1 MKLKLLM
8 FRIIKKGNKL
18 YSIIY
23 NCCPRCQSNK
33 FWPKSNP
40 YKNILVKNGG
50 DLGSCKNC
58 KLKYEIEPGFWFGA
72 MYVSYGLT
80 VFVAI
85 ITWLSIN
92 FFNEKMDVFTQI
104 YIISFLIIILFPV
117 VYFLSRLIWIN
128 LFVSYNKKLLK

>member
-1 MKLKLLM
+1 M
-8 FRIIKKGNKL
+8 FRIIKKGKKL

-23 NCCPRCQSNK
+23 NCCPKCQSDK

-50 DLGSCKNC
+50 DIGSCENC
-58 KLKYEIEPGFWFGA
+58 NLKYEIEPGFWYGA

-85 ITWLSIN
+85 LTWLIIYVLN
-92 FFNEKMDVFTQI
+92 KEMDIFIQI
-104 YIISFLIIILFPV
+104 SIISFLIIILFPV

-128 LFVSYNKKLLK
+128 FFVSYNKNPLN

>member
-1 MKLKLLM
+1 M
-8 FRIIKKGNKL
+8 FRIIKKGSKL

-23 NCCPRCQSNK
+23 NCCPRCQSDK

-50 DLGSCKNC
+50 SMGYCKNC
-58 KLKYEIEPGFWFGA
+58 NLKYELEPGFWYGA

-80 VFVAI
+80 VFI
-85 ITWLSIN
+85 GILTWLTIN
-92 FFNEKMDVFTQI
+92 FFNKEMDIFIQTT
-104 YIISFLIIILFPV
+104 IISFLIIILSPV

-128 LFVSYNKKLLK
+128 LFISYDDNLLI